1 MRSGAD
7 REDVRRP
14 RSQAHRRR
22 ASGTRSGGAPL
33 VLGLGLAL
41 AAIILIGPVGG
52 LAGGPGAPRLVGT
65 DRPTAGRLTPG
76 MPLDSAFG
84 PATAEAS
91 DPSGPAGSADLPAC
105 RFDDVPATQRPGGD
119 WTLAILDTIYRL
131 PAGYAPPDLVTVGNA
146 GISGSGQVRATMIP
160 DLKALAKT
168 ARNAGLPL
176 AVKSAYRSEAR
187 QQAVY
192 DDWVR
197 TSGEAAARQFSA
209 RPGHSEHQL
218 GLAVDFAAEGG
229 TAPWD
234 ESFAQTAQGHWL
246 AQHAADYGFVMSYP
260 KDAEAVTCY
269 AYEPWHFRWV
279 GRTVARAVAASDMPL
294 RAWLWS
300 ERATVS

>member
-1 MRSGAD
+1 MRPGAD
-7 REDVRRP
+7 RDYVRRP

-22 ASGTRSGGAPL
+22 ASGARAGGVPL
-33 VLGLGLAL
+33 LVGLGLAVV
-41 AAIILIGPVGG
+41 AIVLIGPVGG
-52 LAGGPGAPRLVGT
+52 LAGGPGAPRPVGT
-65 DRPTAGRLTPG
+65 ERPTAGRLTPG
-76 MPLDSAFG
+76 VPMAS
-84 PATAEAS
+84 AS
-91 DPSGPAGSADLPAC
+91 DPAIPGASDPTHPADLPAC
-105 RFDDVPATQRPGGD
+105 RFDDVPASPRPAGD

-131 PAGYAPPDLVTVGNA
+131 PAGYAPPDLVAVGNA
-146 GISGSGQVRATMIP
+146 GIGGGGQVRATMIP
-160 DLKALAKT
+160 DLKALAKA

-197 TSGEAAARQFSA
+197 TSGEEAARKFSA

-234 ESFAQTAQGHWL
+234 ESFAQTPQGHWL
-246 AQHAADYGFVMSYP
+246 AKHAAAYGFVMSYP
-260 KDAEAVTCY
+260 IGAESVTCY

-279 GRTVARAVAASDMPL
+279 GRTVAHEVAASGMPL

-300 ERATVS
+300 KRDAAT